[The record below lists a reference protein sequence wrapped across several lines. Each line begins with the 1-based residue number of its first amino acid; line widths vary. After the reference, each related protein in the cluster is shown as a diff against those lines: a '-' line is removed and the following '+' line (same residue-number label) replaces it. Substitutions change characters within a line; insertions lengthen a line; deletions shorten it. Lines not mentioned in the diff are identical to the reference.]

1 MKEKKRVAGRFW
13 HKKKRKEKKR
23 KGMYDVS
30 SGHAPEK
37 ESRGDNKS
45 NLGLV

>member
-1 MKEKKRVAGRFW
+1 MKKKKKKKKGGGVGFW
-13 HKKKRKEKKR
+13 HKRKEKKR
-23 KGMYDVS
+23 HVS

-37 ESRGDNKS
+37 ESREDNKS

>member
-1 MKEKKRVAGRFW
+1 MKKKGEILAQ
-13 HKKKRKEKKR
+13 KKRKEKKR
-23 KGMYDVS
+23 HVS

-37 ESRGDNKS
+37 ESRGDNRS